1 MIGQNNKNNVKEG
14 SMKKN
19 MGAMDRT
26 IRTILAIILAIL
38 VLSRVVR
45 GVLAYI
51 LVVLIAILLITSLIG
66 FCPLYVPLGI
76 STNRRG
82 KPENRT

>member
-1 MIGQNNKNNVKEG
+1 MIEENNRNNVKEG

-26 IRTILAIILAIL
+26 IRTILAIVLAVL
-38 VLSRVVR
+38 VLTNVVR

-51 LVVLIAILLITSLIG
+51 LVVLITILLITSLIG
-66 FCPLYVPLGI
+66 FCPLYVPFGI

-82 KPENRT
+82 KTDNRA